1 VTSMLFNS
9 YLFILLFLPLTA
21 AIYFLLNRYAAA
33 RWARLFLLLASISF
47 LSFWNVYFVLVII
60 VSVFVN
66 FVCGRALSIAAAN
79 HPSGRKP
86 ILIGAITFNILFL
99 GFFKYANFFID
110 NFNAVSSSHIGALH
124 LLLPIGISFYTF
136 MQIAWLTDIY
146 RHGGFRY
153 DFLSYCLYVTF
164 FPYVVSGPIAYHHEV
179 IPQMQS
185 ETARHLNA
193 ANICRGLFIFSMG
206 LFKKTVI
213 ADTLAVVADGGFAVS
228 AAMTFTEAWLTS
240 LSYTMQLYFDFS
252 GYTDMAIGAALVF
265 NIDIPANFNSP
276 YKSLDIREFWRRW
289 HITLSRFLRDYIYI
303 PLGGNRSG
311 EVRMLLNLM
320 ITFLIG
326 GLWHG
331 ASWTFVFWG
340 FMHGAALCIHRLWL
354 KTGFHMNKI
363 IAWILTFN
371 FINIA
376 WVFFRA
382 ASWED
387 ALKIL
392 RGMAGLNG
400 ILVSPRLAENPFWQS
415 LTSVGIRFGEWR
427 ANLPQ
432 AESLEYFFCIL
443 LIPFVLAT
451 RNSTELLKKF
461 SPTWKYALATSLM
474 MVAGLVLL
482 NHSRSFLYFNF

>member
-1 VTSMLFNS
+1 MLFNS
-9 YLFILLFLPLTA
+9 YIFILLFLPLVA
-21 AIYFLLNRYAAA
+21 ACYFLLHHYLPAK
-33 RWARLFLLLASISF
+33 WARLFLLLASLGF
-47 LSFWNVYFVLVII
+47 VSFWNTQFALVLIL
-60 VSVFVN
+60 SVLFN
-66 FVCGRALSIAAAN
+66 FFCGSALSSAAERKANSKKPIFIGGIAAN
-79 HPSGRKP
+79 V
-86 ILIGAITFNILFL
+86 LFL
-99 GFFKYANFFID
+99 GFFKYSNFFLD
-110 NFNAVSSSHIGALH
+110 NINTLFSSHLGTLNI
-124 LLLPIGISFYTF
+124 LLPIGISFYTF

-164 FPYVVSGPIAYHHEV
+164 FPYVISGPIAYHSEV

-185 ETARHLNA
+185 EKARHVNV
-193 ANICRGLFIFSMG
+193 ANLCRGLFIFSIG
-206 LFKKTVI
+206 LFKKTAI
-213 ADTLAVVADGGFAVS
+213 ADTLALIADGGFAAS
-228 AAMTFTEAWLTS
+228 GALTFTEAWLTS

-252 GYTDMAIGAALVF
+252 GYTDMAIGVALIF

-276 YKSLDIREFWRRW
+276 YKSLNIQEFWRRW

-311 EVRMLLNLM
+311 EARMLLNLL

-331 ASWTFVFWG
+331 AAWTFVFWG

-382 ASWED
+382 PDFNSAIGI
-387 ALKIL
+387 LK
-392 RGMAGLNG
+392 GMAGLNG
-400 ILVSPRLAENPFWQS
+400 ILISPHQADNPFWQKM
-415 LTSVGIRFGEWR
+415 TIFGIRFGEWR
-427 ANLPQ
+427 ANLP
-432 AESLEYFFCIL
+432 ASETYIYFFCIL
-443 LIPFVLAT
+443 LIPFVLMT
-451 RNSTELLKKF
+451 RNSNQLLERF
-461 SPTWKYALATSLM
+461 SPNWKSALAAGLM
-474 MVAGLVLL
+474 MVAGLLLL
-482 NHSRSFLYFNF
+482 NEASSFLYFNF